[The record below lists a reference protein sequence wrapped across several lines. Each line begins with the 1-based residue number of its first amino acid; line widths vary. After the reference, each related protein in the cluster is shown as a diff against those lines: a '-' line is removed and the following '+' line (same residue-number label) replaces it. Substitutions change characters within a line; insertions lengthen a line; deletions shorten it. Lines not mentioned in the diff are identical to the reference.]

1 MKFLFRLLLAALI
14 ALGILWFGV
23 TRGLPVFLS
32 DMLRVHGAAMV
43 GSAMTVRDS
52 AIAWENRHA
61 SFSGIDLFPVGDYAA
76 TGSAVARVGRLD
88 LQLPVT
94 FMPEPAGATMMP
106 EVLAL
111 DAVVAANIELSYD
124 VDTVGGN
131 LRLLRQQ
138 LSVAASESL
147 RDRLNVREG
156 DKMTRQLF
164 VVRRMLLQDIT
175 INAQSLENPQKSRRF
190 SVAAIEFANM
200 GANENGMTA
209 AEILDQASRKLVDEI
224 QRQAILQ
231 GVIELRREADARAAR
246 GGDPASGDDGD
257 NAAVQKE
264 ENRVKKAAKQVK
276 EGFQDLG
283 RGIKRGFREIVD

>member
-14 ALGILWFGV
+14 AVGILWFGV
-23 TRGLPVFLS
+23 TRGLPVFLA
-32 DMLRVHGAAMV
+32 DMLRVHGAAMT
-43 GSAMTVRDS
+43 GSAMAVQDMTV
-52 AIAWENRHA
+52 AWENRRA
-61 SFSGIDLFPVGDYAA
+61 IFSGIDLFPVGDYAA
-76 TGSAVARVGRLD
+76 TGSPIARVGQLAH
-88 LQLPVT
+88 QLPVT
-94 FMPEPAGATMMP
+94 FMPEPAAATMMP

-164 VVRRMLLQDIT
+164 VVRRLLLQDLT
-175 INAQSLENPQKSRRF
+175 INAQSLENPEKSRRF
-190 SVAAIEFANM
+190 SVGSIEFANM

-209 AEILDQASRKLVDEI
+209 AEILDQSSRKLVDEI

-231 GVIELRREADARAAR
+231 GVIEPRREADARAAR
-246 GGDPASGDDGD
+246 GGVQASGDAGD